1 MFRKIA
7 VERFCDER
15 AVLRRIEHAD
25 LADRGADAAVEL
37 TGEGGKAEIERQFA
51 QRPVEVRQCGTVQGR
66 QNDVLLESK
75 PDRRNFKRF
84 NHAGHRGELL
94 RRKHAARHKERDR
107 DDIGPKPGRSNRD
120 PAPGGEFRIG
130 VQRVVRLE
138 PLHRLPIRPVGREL
152 RRHRIRPG
160 IDLVVIFMVE
170 PDELRLAET
179 LDNETNPGAVSVGA
193 VAVLA
198 EEFDHRTGGGHD
210 FFGGQEVEK
219 RNSGGGFPPEAAA
232 AVDGESPP
240 AGLIGRGDKSEILP
254 ERERSIL
261 PGGKADF
268 DLARQMESDIPVEH
282 RLREETGVG
291 RKIEGAV
298 SGDAAHRRD
307 GDVAEGIAATAAE
320 RQSVGRAAP
329 DHFDRIERRDIVEL
343 DVLTGGDV
351 RELRAAFLNQIA
363 EKSQFSQRNF
373 TADQADAVHECA
385 VALLIDA
392 ERRAERFE
400 CRRFQFAGGELP
412 QGVDQSGLSFDDV
425 FEIHMQTLLHEVP
438 QNADVLLM

>member
-1 MFRKIA
+1 
-7 VERFCDER
+7 
-15 AVLRRIEHAD
+15 
-25 LADRGADAAVEL
+25 
-37 TGEGGKAEIERQFA
+37 
-51 QRPVEVRQCGTVQGR
+51 
-66 QNDVLLESK
+66 
-75 PDRRNFKRF
+75 
-84 NHAGHRGELL
+84 
-94 RRKHAARHKERDR
+94 
-107 DDIGPKPGRSNRD
+107 
-120 PAPGGEFRIG
+120 
-130 VQRVVRLE
+130 
-138 PLHRLPIRPVGREL
+138 
-152 RRHRIRPG
+152 
-160 IDLVVIFMVE
+160 MVE

-210 FFGGQEVEK
+210 FVGGQEVEK
-219 RNSGGGFPPEAAA
+219 RNSGGGFPTETAA